1 MDYIYL
7 IIDYDANEVEYATED
22 LTLAQEILF
31 DLYMEAF
38 YYEFIYNTNHYGFP
52 IDEAYKEAKRLIS
65 YWFREYVVIEKVP
78 KSK

>member
-7 IIDYDANEVEYATED
+7 IIDYDANEVEYATDD

-38 YYEFIYNTNHYGFP
+38 YHEFVYNINQ
-52 IDEAYKEAKRLIS
+52 IS
-65 YWFREYVVIEKVP
+65 
-78 KSK
+78 

>member
-7 IIDYDANEVEYATED
+7 IIDYDINEVEYATED

-31 DLYMEAF
+31 DLYIESF
-38 YYEFIYNTNHYGFP
+38 YYEFVYNINHYGSP
-52 IDEAYKEAKRLIS
+52 INKAYEEAKRLIN
-65 YWFREYVVIEKVP
+65 YWFKTYVVIEKVP